1 MIPPLNIIL
10 TFLKNKLISY
20 KGRINMIKEIY
31 TTIAEKNKFTFPCPY
46 KEYKNTSINYCIN
59 ECKNKN
65 NCDVFATML
74 DEANDVQ
81 K

>member
-1 MIPPLNIIL
+1 MENE
-10 TFLKNKLISY
+10 
-20 KGRINMIKEIY
+20 KEIC
-31 TTIAEKNKFTFPCPY
+31 TTIISERNKFTFPCPY
-46 KEYKNTSINYCIN
+46 KEYKNTAINYCIN

>member
-1 MIPPLNIIL
+1 
-10 TFLKNKLISY
+10 
-20 KGRINMIKEIY
+20 MIKEIY